1 MPLLHFSRNEFDRR
15 LAEARAAM
23 EREGLDGLVLFRQ
36 DSMYYLTG
44 YDTSGYSMF
53 QGMYL
58 GADGALALLTR
69 SADRIQSRETSIVED
84 IRIWQDREDALP
96 GDDLRDMLEDHGCR
110 GRRLGVE
117 YHTYGLTGQRAK
129 MVDTALDGFCRTVD
143 ASDLVRLLRL
153 VKSEAELAYV
163 RKAGSLC
170 DRILDVSIERTV
182 PGASVKAVYGAMMQ
196 ALMEG
201 GGDPTAGRWPMGAG
215 EAAVFCRY
223 HTGDETVAEQDQVV
237 FEPAAAYR
245 HYHAAMMYNI
255 LTGTPDHRHV
265 TMNRACADA
274 IDACLETL
282 RPGRTVG
289 DVFDAHARTLGEAG
303 FGHARLAACG
313 YTMGAM
319 YPPTWM
325 DWPMVWAGN
334 PQVLEPGMVF
344 FLHMILL
351 DDTTGLSMCI
361 GETAIVTRGAC
372 ERVNHIPREPIVN

>member
-1 MPLLHFSRNEFDRR
+1 MPLLHFSRHEFDRR
-15 LAEARAAM
+15 LARARAAM
-23 EREGLDGLVLFRQ
+23 EHDGLDGLVLFRQ

-58 GADGALALLTR
+58 GADGTLALLTR
-69 SADRIQSRETSIVED
+69 SADRIQSRETSIVVD
-84 IRIWQDREDALP
+84 IRIWQDREDASP
-96 GDDLRDMLEDHGCR
+96 GDDLRNMLEDHGCR
-110 GRRLGVE
+110 GKRLGVE
-117 YHTYGLTGQRAK
+117 YHAYGLTGQRAK
-129 MVDTALDGFCRTVD
+129 MVDAALDGFCRTVD

-163 RKAGSLC
+163 REAGALC
-170 DRILDVSIERTV
+170 DRILDVSIERTI

-223 HTGDETVAEQDQVV
+223 HTGDEIVAEQDQIV
-237 FEPAAAYR
+237 FEPAAAFR

-265 TMNRACADA
+265 SMNRACADA

-289 DVFDAHARTLGEAG
+289 DVFDAHATTLGEAG

-351 DDTTGLSMCI
+351 DDTTGLSMSI
-361 GETAIVTRGAC
+361 GETAIVTEGTC